1 MRDSIKDQIANR
13 KSKPVSRFVNYSSS
27 NSENRSVSS
36 KEDIDA
42 AARRRR
48 LRYFSRRRL

>member
-13 KSKPVSRFVNYSSS
+13 KSKPVSRFVNYSS